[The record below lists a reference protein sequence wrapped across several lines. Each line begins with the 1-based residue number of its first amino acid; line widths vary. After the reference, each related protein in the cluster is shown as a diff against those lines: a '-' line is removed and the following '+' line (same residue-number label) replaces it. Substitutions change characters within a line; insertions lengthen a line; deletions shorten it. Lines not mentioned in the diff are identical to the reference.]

1 MPQQHVPPWQNVA
14 YIATLAQKLFP
25 ESPVQITRVP
35 EGVSTYVYQI
45 VTEHGAFFLRV
56 LPEADASFAPEVAVH
71 NQLRHLGV
79 KVPAVVYFDPYHELL
94 QRSIMVTTEIKGISV
109 SQSNHLSPEARE
121 RVVIAAGRDLAL
133 INSLP
138 VAGFGWVERKRT
150 DAEHLRAE
158 YAIFRA
164 FVLSHWTED
173 LAYLSRHGLTGAELE
188 ELEQV
193 VGRYAAW
200 LDVAEASLAHG
211 DFDTTA
217 IYQEN
222 GKYTGIIDFGEIRG
236 TSRWYDLGHFHLRD
250 SEQLPH
256 RLLPALV
263 RGYGEVSALPADHLE
278 RIQFTSLLINI
289 RLLARSLRKR
299 SGNPYTRHQFEVLRS
314 DLAALR

>member
-1 MPQQHVPPWQNVA
+1 MPQQYVPPWQNVT

-25 ESPVQITRVP
+25 ESPVRITRVP

-45 VTEHGAFFLRV
+45 FTEHGSFYLRI
-56 LPEADASFAPEVAVH
+56 LPEAGASFAPEDAVH
-71 NQLRHLGV
+71 NQLRRLGV
-79 KVPAVVYFDPYHELL
+79 KVPAVVYFEPYHDLL

-109 SQSNHLSPEARE
+109 SQSNQLSPEARE

-133 INSLP
+133 INNLR
-138 VAGFGWVERKRT
+138 VTGFGWVDREHT
-150 DAEHLRAE
+150 DADHLRAK
-158 YAIFRA
+158 YATFRA
-164 FVLSHWTED
+164 FTLSDWIED
-173 LAYLSRHGLTGAELE
+173 LAFLSRQGLTGAELAQ
-188 ELEQV
+188 LEHV
-193 VGRYAAW
+193 VGRYDSW

-222 GKYTGIIDFGEIRG
+222 GQYTGIIDFGEIRG
-236 TSRWYDLGHFHLRD
+236 AGRWYDLGHFHLRD
-250 SEQLPH
+250 GEQLPH

-263 RGYGEVSALPADHLE
+263 RGYREVCALPADYLE

-289 RLLARSLRKR
+289 SLLARSLRKR
-299 SGNPYTRHQFEVLRS
+299 SGSPYTRHQFEVLRS